1 MRKHLLL
8 SIKILTT
15 FGLLYWIATKID
27 FDTLKN
33 FKHTLNLDALSL
45 GMTFVAA
52 QFFAGVWRWCLILP
66 VFHVH
71 QPFRTALQIYWMGMF
86 FNSCLPTGIAGDVL
100 RVQMMRGANT
110 SIFKLTNAVFL
121 DRLIGLLVVL
131 LIVESSLFIFKSML
145 SSLPIL
151 SVFQTLALFGSLGF
165 IALSYLHRLPI
176 TWPRFRLT
184 RIIQQLSLD
193 TNLLWQFPFQTSLM
207 FIATLLGNI
216 GQVLAIYFLARSLHL
231 PITLQN
237 CWVFVPMIIVAMSLP
252 ISIGGWGVREGAMI
266 TFFSLIG
273 ISKTAAFSL
282 SVLFGVMMF
291 LIYIPGGIFWILWRK
306 KNSLVGTTL
315 QPREL

>member
-1 MRKHLLL
+1 
-8 SIKILTT
+8 
-15 FGLLYWIATKID
+15 
-27 FDTLKN
+27 
-33 FKHTLNLDALSL
+33 
-45 GMTFVAA
+45 
-52 QFFAGVWRWCLILP
+52 
-66 VFHVH
+66 
-71 QPFRTALQIYWMGMF
+71 
-86 FNSCLPTGIAGDVL
+86 
-100 RVQMMRGANT
+100 
-110 SIFKLTNAVFL
+110 
-121 DRLIGLLVVL
+121 
-131 LIVESSLFIFKSML
+131 
-145 SSLPIL
+145 
-151 SVFQTLALFGSLGF
+151 
-165 IALSYLHRLPI
+165 
-176 TWPRFRLT
+176 
-184 RIIQQLSLD
+184 
-193 TNLLWQFPFQTSLM
+193 M